1 MNRALL
7 IFLLFLS
14 VPVYAQPV
22 AGEGKEGEIL
32 SAPICTDLTNRSAQ
46 TIMGTITTASQ
57 TIDSGDVVKHRSNFR
72 LNAGAKQK
80 ICAAGPFFEGRRVML
95 VIRTLIPLFE
105 CKTTLEKEIFLDAAP
120 QDDGTTKLSA
130 TCS

>member
-1 MNRALL
+1 MTRALL
-7 IFLLFLS
+7 ILLLFS
-14 VPVYAQPV
+14 SFPAMAQPV
-22 AGEGKEGEIL
+22 AGEVEEGEII
-32 SAPICTDLTNRSAQ
+32 STPICTDLTNRSAQ

-57 TIDSGDVVKHRSNFR
+57 TIDTGDVVKHRSNFR
-72 LNAGAKQK
+72 LDAGAKQK
-80 ICAAGPFFEGRRVML
+80 ICAAGPFFEGRRVAL

-105 CKTTLEKEIFLDAAP
+105 CKTTLDQEIFLDATP